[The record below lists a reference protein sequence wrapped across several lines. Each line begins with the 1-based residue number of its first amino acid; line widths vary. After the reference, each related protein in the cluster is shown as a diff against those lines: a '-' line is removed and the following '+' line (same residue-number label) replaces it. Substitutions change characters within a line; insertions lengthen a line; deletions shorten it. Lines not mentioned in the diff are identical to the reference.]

1 VHKKQTTGC
10 DGKRDKTAYI
20 PVKNF
25 NESHLKSDYHFL
37 EDVLQTRQSAK
48 RTFEVDCG
56 GEQRGNNNPQNK
68 KQRID
73 TQTRTVLPIQPLKN
87 YSNSAK
93 TLVKQAKDR
102 GTTVLLQPQGMSKRQ
117 ANTSRY
123 DKKGKRLIWQLTV
136 VFVLNANFNFSELLS
151 YDGGL
156 QRTDKPRRDSVGLYV
171 KDVSEFLVVED
182 LINQVVSNLPV
193 RR

>member
-1 VHKKQTTGC
+1 
-10 DGKRDKTAYI
+10 
-20 PVKNF
+20 
-25 NESHLKSDYHFL
+25 
-37 EDVLQTRQSAK
+37 
-48 RTFEVDCG
+48 
-56 GEQRGNNNPQNK
+56 
-68 KQRID
+68 
-73 TQTRTVLPIQPLKN
+73 
-87 YSNSAK
+87 
-93 TLVKQAKDR
+93 
-102 GTTVLLQPQGMSKRQ
+102 MSKRQ

-156 QRTDKPRRDSVGLYV
+156 QRTDKPRLDSVGLYV